1 MRQILHGILM
11 SKVTRIGVTFPP
23 ELLKDFDD
31 IINKMGYE
39 SRSKAIQDAVRLY
52 VSERKWVKEE
62 KSIQTGVILMVYDH
76 DTRGLE
82 SDLTG
87 TQHHH
92 ANLISSTMHIH
103 LGEHDCLEVIAVKGK
118 GSEIRH
124 LSDELATRRG
134 VKILKSMIVS
144 V

>member
-1 MRQILHGILM
+1 M
-11 SKVTRIGVTFPP
+11 SKIVRVGVTFPP
-23 ELLKDFDD
+23 DLLKDFDE
-31 IINKMGYE
+31 IIGKMGYD

-52 VSERKWVKEE
+52 VSERKWLQEE
-62 KSIQTGVILMVYDH
+62 TANQTGVILMVYDH
-76 DTRGLE
+76 EKRGID
-82 SDLTG
+82 SDLTDS
-87 TQHHH
+87 QHHH
-92 ANLISSTMHIH
+92 QDIISSSMHIH

-134 VKILKSMIVS
+134 VKILKSMIVT